1 MTKKQV
7 TNAMTTIENCI
18 GELSYDELASLRSI
32 VNTQLHFKQHTKIH
46 AMKNM
51 LRPGMTCKV
60 NHSRLA
66 GKKFT
71 VNKVNRTKAVL
82 TMVGTQSS
90 WTVPMSLIEIIK

>member
-1 MTKKQV
+1 MTKKQM
-7 TNAMTTIENCI
+7 TNAMTTIQNCI

-32 VNTQLHFKQHTKIH
+32 VSNRLSLQQHTKIH

-66 GKKFT
+66 GKEFIVK
-71 VNKVNRTKAVL
+71 KVNRTKAVL
-82 TMVGTQSS
+82 TITGTTQSFI
-90 WTVPMSLIEIIK
+90 VPMSMIEIIK

>member
-18 GELSYDELASLRSI
+18 GELSYDELATLRSI
-32 VNTQLHFKQHTKIH
+32 VNNRLSLQQHTKIH

-60 NHSRLA
+60 NHNRVA

-71 VNKVNRTKAVL
+71 VKKVNRTKAVL

>member
-1 MTKKQV
+1 MTKKQM
-7 TNAMTTIENCI
+7 TNAMTTIQNCI

-32 VNTQLHFKQHTKIH
+32 VSNRLSLQQHTKIH

-60 NHSRLA
+60 NHTRLA

-82 TMVGTQSS
+82 TITGTTQSFI
-90 WTVPMSLIEIIK
+90 VPMSMIEIIK

>member
-18 GELSYDELASLRSI
+18 GELSYDELATLRSI
-32 VNTQLHFKQHTKIH
+32 VNSRLSLQQHTKIH

-71 VNKVNRTKAVL
+71 VRKVNRTKAVL
-82 TMVGTQSS
+82 TMVGSQGT

>member
-1 MTKKQV
+1 MTKKQM
-7 TNAMTTIENCI
+7 TNAMTTIQNCI

-32 VNTQLHFKQHTKIH
+32 VSNRLSLQQHTKIH

-60 NHSRLA
+60 NHTRLA